1 MGYRLS
7 RPGAGE
13 LFRKWA
19 RQYDVFGPKR
29 MEGEGCFSDTDVIRY
44 GKVSSLD
51 EIVWDQRSDYSF
63 KEALLAINET
73 LFYFIED
80 TATVPKGPDK
90 DLLIF
95 LRACDLNGVRRLDQ
109 IYLQNGPEDFY
120 YKRIRERAKF
130 VLMGCGQTCET
141 GFCVSMGTN
150 VCDDYDAYI
159 KVDGDRVDLDIR
171 AEELDPYGGDQGREG
186 QAGTGV
192 GSGTAAEAEGVAAA
206 GPEAGGVAAAGSETG
221 GAAATGPETGGA
233 AAAGSEAEGVP
244 GEVPVRMDVSPDFVT
259 ENKEK
264 VTLPRNLSNAS
275 FTKEIWQEY
284 GSRCIGCGR
293 CNFVCPT
300 CTCFTM
306 QDIFYKDNPK
316 VGERR
321 RVWASCQV
329 DGYTDMAGGHSY
341 RKSQGDRMR
350 FKVMHKIYDFEKR
363 FGYPMCVGCGRCDDV
378 CPEYISYAN
387 CINRLAKEE
396 SADEK

>member
-7 RPGAGE
+7 RADGAR
-13 LFRKWA
+13 LFRRWA
-19 RQYDVFGPKR
+19 ERYEIFAPKR
-29 MEGEGCFSDTDVIRY
+29 MEGEGCFSDTDVVRY
-44 GKVSSLD
+44 GTVAFPE
-51 EIVWDQRSDYSF
+51 EIFWDRKSDYSF

-73 LFYFIED
+73 LFYFTEGQ
-80 TATVPKGPDK
+80 TMVPEGPKK
-90 DLLIF
+90 DILIF
-95 LRACDLNGVRRLDQ
+95 LRSCDLHGVKRLDE
-109 IYLQNGPEDFY
+109 IYLRNGFEDFY
-120 YKRIRERAKF
+120 YGRVRERAKF
-130 VLMGCGQTCET
+130 ILMGCAETCDS

-150 VCDDYDAYI
+150 QCQIYDGYM
-159 KVDGDRVDLDIR
+159 KL
-171 AEELDPYGGDQGREG
+171 EEG
-186 QAGTGV
+186 QMLFDIKDSELLADLAAV
-192 GSGTAAEAEGVAAA
+192 QMGTAAFE
-206 GPEAGGVAAAGSETG
+206 ET
-221 GAAATGPETGGA
+221 EV
-233 AAAGSEAEGVP
+233 VP
-244 GEVPVRMDVSPDFVT
+244 DYPK
-259 ENKEK
+259 ENREK
-264 VTLPRNLSNAS
+264 VTLPRQLSNAS
-275 FTKEIWQEY
+275 FTKEIWKEY

-306 QDIFYKDNPK
+306 QDIFYRDNPK

-341 RKSQGDRMR
+341 RKNQGDRMR

-378 CPEYISYAN
+378 CPEYISYSN